1 MAECRDWQIID
12 ALMTLLRT
20 ITTVNHYEINVANVF
35 IPKKVLKISSYPA
48 ILVYYDETVP
58 ESEGFNYDLSNLDV
72 ILVYTDGLNDE
83 NETNSYIYRYRN
95 VGADIRKAIMTS
107 PSLGGL
113 CEYVKVETS
122 HPALFMDGDEILEAH
137 VTQLKISRVCNQYNP
152 YL

>member
-1 MAECRDWQIID
+1 MAECRDSQIIT
-12 ALMTLLRT
+12 ALIALLAT
-20 ITTVNHYEINVANVF
+20 ITEDNDYETDVASVF

-58 ESEGFNYDLSNLDV
+58 ESEGFVYDASNLDV
-72 ILVYTDGLNDE
+72 ILVYTDGKNDD
-83 NETNSYIYRYRN
+83 NETDSYVWRYRN
-95 VGADIRKAIMTS
+95 VGADIRKAIMTD

-122 HPALFMDGDEILEAH
+122 HPALFMDGEELLEAH
-137 VTQLKISRVCNQYNP
+137 VTQIKISRVCNLYIS

>member
-1 MAECRDWQIID
+1 MT
-12 ALMTLLRT
+12 ALMSLLAT
-20 ITTVNHYEINVANVF
+20 ITTDNHYETNVASVF

-48 ILVYYDETVP
+48 ILVYYDEMIP
-58 ESEGFNYDLSNLDV
+58 ESEGFIYDLSNLDI
-72 ILVYTDGLNDE
+72 ILVYTDGKNDD
-83 NETNSYIYRYRN
+83 NEADSYIWRYRN

-122 HPALFMDGDEILEAH
+122 NPALFMDGEELLEAH
-137 VTQLKISRVCNQYNP
+137 VTQLKIPRVCNQNNP